1 MTLFLQPLW
10 QLFSKPLFWLVL
22 VIGFTLAYFFLAHEG
37 FYFGDDHD
45 YSMFAMQLLQGT
57 FQFDNYSFSH
67 RFMVFVP
74 TAFFYWLGGHNVYTT
89 TLWPL
94 LCTLGT
100 LYLLYASFKK
110 DHPVATCWALVLLG
124 LYYFQLNTVNYLYP
138 DNILLFFTTACLLVL
153 YKLRT
158 PFAISPKQEIYWGV
172 LFAGLNLLAFLTKET
187 IVYTVPFYLAL
198 FFLQVRQKQ
207 NIRFWVTAAVTGL
220 VLLTIY
226 FVAYKVFTGNALLR
240 LDDIAATNTDQTRN
254 DYLSSRAATLLPRL
268 TYGPLL
274 FFIGCALAIPVG
286 FALLSFLSFARP
298 VSWREPHGFW
308 LLAMACMLFPIW
320 FGTATVDFYKPMPL
334 LPRMFHPLLPTF
346 CLAAGLALEKAW
358 NHRNAYLVMAVLFG
372 ISTWL
377 AGGDLW
383 VMYAPLAVLFLALFL
398 YNRPVPFWL
407 GLGAVALATSI
418 RPVYFMLKPTVSY
431 YFEQKRI
438 IDKHLRHPVGK
449 HVVLMDS
456 TMHWGYEYFYGY
468 QVPKNYT
475 FKRYE
480 QYTVQDQQADTVFL
494 LINNG
499 VLEHPE
505 LMMTLRE
512 EDILPQFP
520 TATLIAQEKKVKLFY
535 LPKDSVSI
543 K

>member
-10 QLFSKPLFWLVL
+10 QLFSKPTFWLLL
-22 VIGFTLAYFFLAHEG
+22 VIGFTLVYFFLEHEG

-45 YSMFAMQLLQGT
+45 YSLFAMQLLQGT
-57 FQFDNYSFSH
+57 FHFDNYSFSH

-74 TAFFYWLGGHNVYTT
+74 TAFFYLLGGHNVYTT

-110 DHPVATCWALVLLG
+110 EHPVATCWALVLLG

-138 DNILLFFTTACLLVL
+138 DNILLFFTTTCLLIL
-153 YKLRT
+153 YKLRN
-158 PFAISPKQEIYWGV
+158 PLAISPKQELNWGIS
-172 LFAGLNLLAFLTKET
+172 FAVLNLLAFLTKET

-198 FFLQVRQKQ
+198 FFLQIRRKQ
-207 NIRFWVTAAVTGL
+207 NIRFWVAAAATGA

-226 FVAYKVFTGNALLR
+226 FLSYKIFTGDMLLR
-240 LDDIAATNTDQTRN
+240 LHDIAATNTDQTRQ
-254 DYLSSRAATLLPRL
+254 DYLDSRSATLLPRL

-274 FFIGCALAIPVG
+274 FFIGSALAIPAG
-286 FALLSFLSFARP
+286 FALLSFLRFAKP

-308 LLAMACMLFPIW
+308 LLAMVCMLFPIW
-320 FGTATVDFYKPMPL
+320 FGSATVDFYKPMPL
-334 LPRMFHPLLPTF
+334 VPRMFHPLLPAF
-346 CLAAGLALEKAW
+346 CLTAGLALEKAW
-358 NHRNAYLVMAVLFG
+358 NHRNAYLFMAVLFG
-372 ISTWL
+372 LGTWL
-377 AGGDLW
+377 SGDNLW
-383 VMYAPLAVLFLALFL
+383 VVYAPLAVLFLALYL

-407 GLGAVALATSI
+407 GLGAVALVSAI
-418 RPVYFMLKPTVSY
+418 RPVYFILKPTVSY
-431 YFEQKRI
+431 YFEQKKI
-438 IDKHLRHPVGK
+438 IDQHLRHATGT

-456 TMHWGYEYFYGY
+456 TMLWGYEYFYGY

-480 QYTVQDQQADTVFL
+480 FYSAQDQQADTVFL

-512 EDILPQFP
+512 QDILPKFP
-520 TATLIAQEKKVKLFY
+520 TAKLLAQEKKVKLFY
-535 LPKDSVSI
+535 LPKDSISA